1 MDKIN
6 IGRMSITSIAM
17 LYAILKGKGERVS
30 AVEITKELGLESGR
44 LGGGWTTLTQ
54 KTRERPAFLIKAGAF
69 TRRNKGGKATGKGWY
84 WKKNE
89 ILDWKEIRE
98 EVERIVSAWD
108 GIEGIKKELNLIN

>member
-84 WKKNE
+84 WMLRRTYRCRHKQDHE
-89 ILDWKEIRE
+89 QHQHL
-98 EVERIVSAWD
+98 
-108 GIEGIKKELNLIN
+108 LL